1 MRFDRVIAVRNNK
14 TVYRDG
20 DTCIKVFRCGYA
32 SSDVLREAFH
42 HAYVREL
49 GVDVPT
55 LFRVTQ
61 YKDEWAIEMQHI
73 RGKTLQ
79 QMLAEADAD
88 RDDCIRQLAA
98 VHAALHRHAAPML
111 PYQRDAVLR
120 RIRALDAD
128 GVDTERLCTQAEA
141 LAGQGCLCHGDFQPS
156 NILIGLDGIRYVL
169 DWPHAVQGDPR
180 FDAAVTCL
188 RLLTE
193 YGAAASEIYLAAYT
207 RASDRADAE
216 IRAFFALAAASLWT
230 VVGAGERAAL
240 KEFLQADT

>member
-42 HAYVREL
+42 HAYAGEC

-61 YKDEWAIEMQHI
+61 YKDEWAIEMQYI

-79 QMLAEADAD
+79 QMLAESDAD
-88 RDDCIRQLAA
+88 REDSLGQLAEM
-98 VHAALHRHAAPML
+98 HAALHRYDAPKL
-111 PYQRDAVLR
+111 PYQRDDVLR
-120 RIRALDAD
+120 KIRALDAE
-128 GVDTERLCTQAEA
+128 GVDHERLSAQAEA
-141 LAGQGCLCHGDFQPS
+141 LAERTCLCHGDFQPS
-156 NILIGLDGIRYVL
+156 DLLIGRDGIRYVL

-180 FDAAVTCL
+180 FDTAVTYL

-193 YGAAASEIYLAAYT
+193 YGAEAAEIYLAAYV
-207 RASDRADAE
+207 RASGIAPAQ
-216 IRAFFALAAASLWT
+216 IRALFGLAAAFLLHGVS
-230 VVGAGERAAL
+230 AEERMVL
-240 KEFLQADT
+240 KEFLHTNM